1 MPSFGVPSSS
11 APTLTSLQR
20 KLPSLALA
28 LVMTC
33 NDGHVLRCVYVCVWA
48 CLLCLQV
55 HTFRGPHWCEYC
67 ANFMWGLIAQGVRCS
82 GNCPRRLCLASM
94 DTRCTSRTAWI
105 TQAVMSHDGFSSIIA
120 LKFLDSIFNFV
131 MFYMLLGVFYVSLLN
146 RGFVVHMK
154 IQTGLFEMF
163 LQMLLKDKQTNTPR
177 LKSN

>member
-1 MPSFGVPSSS
+1 
-11 APTLTSLQR
+11 
-20 KLPSLALA
+20 
-28 LVMTC
+28 
-33 NDGHVLRCVYVCVWA
+33 
-48 CLLCLQV
+48 
-55 HTFRGPHWCEYC
+55 
-67 ANFMWGLIAQGVRCS
+67 
-82 GNCPRRLCLASM
+82 
-94 DTRCTSRTAWI
+94 
-105 TQAVMSHDGFSSIIA
+105 MSHDGFSSIIA